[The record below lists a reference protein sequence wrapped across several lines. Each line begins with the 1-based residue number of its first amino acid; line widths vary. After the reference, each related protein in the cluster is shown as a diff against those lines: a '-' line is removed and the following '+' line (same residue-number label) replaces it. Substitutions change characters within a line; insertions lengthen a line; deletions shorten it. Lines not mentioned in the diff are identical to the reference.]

1 MPRPTSPTG
10 NSVWSCVTRRR
21 RHFRHFRHFRHIRFH
36 GLGNDDGLLLLGA
49 AYLIGLYR
57 RRTNMDETRNLD
69 KAFNYSRFA
78 QRVARRDAALVG
90 RVRASVNERSPV
102 ATWAAALANVR
113 STDIDGALR
122 AMRRE
127 LMLRTLLRDLALDAP
142 FEPLVEDLSNF
153 ADLALAAATAA
164 HSNDIFGTRDPP
176 FGFSTV
182 AMGKLGAQELNAS
195 SDIDVVYICDEPDV
209 DAMDSLNLLARRITR
224 TLNQEIDG
232 EFVFRVDT
240 RLRPYGDAGPMVPSL
255 DFLEQYFVAQGRMW
269 ERIAWLKARVAA
281 GTSGGSLAALTTPFV
296 FRRYLDFDAVAGMRE
311 LHAQLRAEKND
322 QRNIKLGR
330 GGIRELEFGAQL
342 RQLVRGGRDAS
353 LRIKATIP
361 ALAALAVAGKISLNQ
376 SQLLSTHYRFLR
388 RAEHVLQYR
397 DDLQTQTLPR
407 DALEL
412 TGLAEALGF
421 ASSDAFERQ
430 LSTIRNDVA
439 EFFDGTLTGAFGVSD
454 ETAARIALSGVAMT
468 ENATDGTVADVITR
482 MTSSGYVDPEGT
494 LNYLRATLASARV
507 TALPTASRTRFEQL
521 ADATVRYAGGTA
533 LPDAACKR
541 TLDLLQAV
549 ASRSSYLALMIER
562 PQVLD
567 RVIDLAAA
575 SDWAL
580 RYVTLHPLLLDE
592 LMDGRTLSSPIDYA
606 QWRNELTANLLATG
620 DDAERA
626 IDAIRHFQQGE
637 TFRLLLKDIAGLLS
651 VETLSDHLSALADT
665 VVDITLR
672 HLLAAAHL
680 TETARMAV
688 IAYGR
693 WGGKELGY
701 ASDLDLIFLM
711 PDDATTERDQLTRV
725 AQRLQT
731 WLTAMTAAGRA
742 YDIDVRLR
750 PDGISGLLLSSV
762 SAFAEYQRDKAWTW
776 EHQALTR
783 ARFAAGDATVGAA
796 FDPIRDSIIALPR
809 DWPKL
814 RGEIISMR
822 AKVSEGHPNR
832 KATEVFDIKHDIGG
846 LVDLEFAVQALVLR
860 HSANHPLMRANH
872 GNIALSIR
880 AGELGL
886 VTREVGAAAA
896 SAYRTLRSK
905 QHALRLQGLERAVV
919 PVDQLGV
926 ERAAIRAFYES
937 VFSAK

>member
-1 MPRPTSPTG
+1 MS
-10 NSVWSCVTRRR
+10 
-21 RHFRHFRHFRHIRFH
+21 
-36 GLGNDDGLLLLGA
+36 
-49 AYLIGLYR
+49 
-57 RRTNMDETRNLD
+57 ETQSLD
-69 KAFNYSRFA
+69 KAFHYSRFA
-78 QRVARRDAALVG
+78 QRVARRDPALVDK
-90 RVRASVNERSPV
+90 VRSSALERPALAAWAARLASVSS
-102 ATWAAALANVR
+102 A
-113 STDIDGALR
+113 DIDSTLR
-122 AMRRE
+122 TIRRE
-127 LMLRTLLRDLALDAP
+127 LMLRTLVQDLACDAP

-153 ADLALAAATAA
+153 ADLTIKAATAA
-164 HSNDIFGTRDPP
+164 HSQDIFGTREPP

-195 SDIDVVYICDEPDV
+195 SDIDVVFICDEPDA

-224 TLNQEIDG
+224 TLNHEIDG

-281 GTSGGSLAALTTPFV
+281 GTLAVPLAALTTPFV

-353 LRIKATIP
+353 LRIKATMP

-376 SQLLSTHYRFLR
+376 SQLLSAHYRFLR
-388 RAEHVLQYR
+388 RTEHVLQYR

-407 DALEL
+407 DTHEL
-412 TGLAEALGF
+412 MCLAEALGF
-421 ASSDAFERQ
+421 ASTDAFERQ
-430 LSTIRNDVA
+430 LNIIRNDVA

-454 ETAARIALSGVAMT
+454 DTALRIATRGAPRAKNSADS
-468 ENATDGTVADVITR
+468 TDAAAIER
-482 MTSSGYVDPEGT
+482 MKTSGYVDSEGS

-507 TALPTASRTRFEQL
+507 AALPAASRARFEQL
-521 ADATVRYAGGTA
+521 ADATVRYAGSTS

-541 TLDLLQAV
+541 TLDLLLAV

-606 QWRNELTANLLATG
+606 QWRRELTAQLQAAG
-620 DDAERA
+620 IDAERA

-651 VETLSDHLSALADT
+651 VETLSDHLSALADA

-672 HLLAAAHL
+672 HLLDAANLADG
-680 TETARMAV
+680 ARMAV

-711 PDDATTERDQLTRV
+711 PDDAAAERDQLTRV

-783 ARFAAGDATVGAA
+783 ARFAAGDAALGAA
-796 FDPIRDSIIALPR
+796 FEPIREAIIAAPR

-814 RGEIISMR
+814 RDEIVAMR
-822 AKVSEGHPNR
+822 AKVAEGHPNKKR
-832 KATEVFDIKHDIGG
+832 ETQFDIKHDSGG

-860 HSANHPLMRANH
+860 HSAAQPTMRGNH
-872 GNIALSIR
+872 GNIALSVR

-886 VTREVGAAAA
+886 VDRDVGAAAA
-896 SAYRTLRSK
+896 AAYRALRSK
-905 QHALRLQGLERAVV
+905 QHALRLQGAERAVV
-919 PVDQLGV
+919 SVGQLDA
-926 ERAAIRAFYES
+926 ERAAIRALSEA
-937 VFSAK
+937 VFSAG

>member
-1 MPRPTSPTG
+1 
-10 NSVWSCVTRRR
+10 
-21 RHFRHFRHFRHIRFH
+21 
-36 GLGNDDGLLLLGA
+36 
-49 AYLIGLYR
+49 
-57 RRTNMDETRNLD
+57 MDETLALD

-78 QRVARRDAALVG
+78 QRVARRDVALVD
-90 RVRASVNERSPV
+90 RVRATAAERPAV
-102 ATWAAALANVR
+102 AAWRQELAVVT
-113 STDIDGALR
+113 SEHVDGILR
-122 AMRRE
+122 RMRRE
-127 LMLRTLLRDLALDAP
+127 LMLRTVVRDLALSAP
-142 FEPLVEDLSNF
+142 FESLVEDLSNF
-153 ADLALAAATAA
+153 ADLAVAAAAAA
-164 HSNDIFGTRDPP
+164 HSQDIFGTREPP

-195 SDIDVVYICDEPDV
+195 SDIDVVFICDEPDT
-209 DAMDSLNLLARRITR
+209 DAMDSLNLLAKRITR
-224 TLNQEIDG
+224 TLNHEIDG

-240 RLRPYGDAGPMVPSL
+240 RLRPYGDAGPMVPTL

-281 GTSGGSLAALTTPFV
+281 GTLAGPLAALTTPFV

-322 QRNIKLGR
+322 QHNIKLGR

-353 LRIKATIP
+353 LRIKPTMP
-361 ALAALAVAGKISLNQ
+361 ALVALAVAGKITLNQ

-407 DALEL
+407 DADEL
-412 TGLAEALGF
+412 TCLAEALGF
-421 ASSDAFERQ
+421 ATTDAFERQ
-430 LSTIRNDVA
+430 LNAIRNDVA

-454 ETAARIALSGVAMT
+454 DTAARIVTRGAPLA
-468 ENATDGTVADVITR
+468 ENAADSSEPAVIAR
-482 MTSSGYVDPEGT
+482 MKTSGYVDAEGS

-507 TALPTASRTRFEQL
+507 SALPAVSRARLTQL
-521 ADATVRYAGGTA
+521 ADATVRYAATTP

-541 TLDLLQAV
+541 TLDLLLAV

-592 LMDGRTLSSPIDYA
+592 LMDGRTLGTPIDYA
-606 QWRNELTANLLATG
+606 QWQRELTAQLIAAG
-620 DDAERA
+620 DDAERG

-637 TFRLLLKDIAGLLS
+637 TFRLLLKDIAGLLP

-665 VVDITLR
+665 VVDVTLR
-672 HLLAAAHL
+672 HLLDAARLPAS
-680 TETARMAV
+680 ARMAV

-711 PDDATTERDQLTRV
+711 PDEATADRDQLTRV

-783 ARFAAGDATVGAA
+783 ARFAAGDPATGAA
-796 FDPIRDSIIALPR
+796 FDPIREAIIATPR

-814 RGEIISMR
+814 REEIIAMR
-822 AKVSEGHPNR
+822 GKVEEGHPNKKR
-832 KATEVFDIKHDIGG
+832 DEQFDIKHDKGG

-860 HSANHPLMRANH
+860 HSATQPTMRANH

-886 VTREVGAAAA
+886 VGQEVGAAAA
-896 SAYRTLRSK
+896 AAYRTLRSR
-905 QHALRLQGLERAVV
+905 QHALRLQGAERAVV
-919 PVDQLGV
+919 PVGQLDA
-926 ERAAIRAFYES
+926 ERTAIRAFYEA
-937 VFSAK
+937 VFC

>member
-1 MPRPTSPTG
+1 
-10 NSVWSCVTRRR
+10 
-21 RHFRHFRHFRHIRFH
+21 
-36 GLGNDDGLLLLGA
+36 
-49 AYLIGLYR
+49 
-57 RRTNMDETRNLD
+57 MDETRTLD
-69 KAFNYSRFA
+69 EAFNYSRFA
-78 QRVARRDAALVG
+78 QRVARRDAALVD
-90 RVRASVNERSPV
+90 RTRASPSQRP
-102 ATWAAALANVR
+102 AILAWAAALANV
-113 STDIDGALR
+113 SSAEIDGTLR
-122 AMRRE
+122 TMRRE
-127 LMLRTLLRDLALDAP
+127 LMLRTLLRDLAMHAP

-153 ADLALAAATAA
+153 ADVAIGAATAA
-164 HSNDIFGTRDPP
+164 HSADIYGIREPP

-195 SDIDVVYICDEPDV
+195 SDIDIVFICDDPDV

-240 RLRPYGDAGPMVPSL
+240 RLRPYGDAGPMVPTL
-255 DFLEQYFVAQGRMW
+255 DFLELYFVAQGRMW

-281 GTSGGSLAALTTPFV
+281 GTLAGSLAALTTPFV

-322 QRNIKLGR
+322 QHNIKLGR

-342 RQLVRGGRDAS
+342 RQLVRGGRDAT
-353 LRIKATIP
+353 LRVKATMP

-376 SQLLSTHYRFLR
+376 SQLLSAHYRFLR

-407 DALEL
+407 DAQEL
-412 TGLAEALGF
+412 TCLAEALGF
-421 ASSDAFERQ
+421 ASTDAFEQR
-430 LSTIRNDVA
+430 LNLIRNDVA

-454 ETAARIALSGVAMT
+454 DTAARIKTQDSPEA
-468 ENATDGTVADVITR
+468 ENAADNSEAAVTAR
-482 MTSSGYVDPEGT
+482 MTTSGYVDAAGS

-507 TALPTASRTRFEQL
+507 NALPAASRARFAQL
-521 ADATVRYAGGTA
+521 ADATVRYAGTTT

-541 TLDLLQAV
+541 TLDLLLAV

-606 QWRNELTANLLATG
+606 HWRGELTAQLLAAG

-665 VVDITLR
+665 VVDVTLR
-672 HLLAAAHL
+672 HLLSAAHL
-680 TETARMAV
+680 ADTACMTV

-711 PDDATTERDQLTRV
+711 PDDASHEREPLTRV

-783 ARFAAGDATVGAA
+783 ARFAAGDATLGAA
-796 FDPIRDSIIALPR
+796 FDPIRESIIALER
-809 DWPKL
+809 DWPTL
-814 RGEIISMR
+814 RDEIIRMR
-822 AKVSEGHPNR
+822 SKVSEGHPNR
-832 KATEVFDIKHDIGG
+832 KATEVFDIKHDNGG

-860 HSANHPLMRANH
+860 YSATQPTLRANH
-872 GNIALSIR
+872 GNIALSVR
-880 AGELGL
+880 AGELAL
-886 VTREVGAAAA
+886 VPREVGAAAA

-919 PVDQLGV
+919 PVNQLSA
-926 ERAAIRAFYES
+926 ERGAIRAFFES
-937 VFSAK
+937 VFSAD

>member
-1 MPRPTSPTG
+1 
-10 NSVWSCVTRRR
+10 
-21 RHFRHFRHFRHIRFH
+21 
-36 GLGNDDGLLLLGA
+36 
-49 AYLIGLYR
+49 
-57 RRTNMDETRNLD
+57 MDETRTLD

-78 QRVARRDAALVG
+78 QRVARRDAALVA
-90 RVRASVNERSPV
+90 RTRASPNQRPAVL
-102 ATWAAALANVR
+102 AWAAALANI
-113 STDIDGALR
+113 SSAEIDGTLR
-122 AMRRE
+122 TMRRE
-127 LMLRTLLRDLALDAP
+127 LMLRTLVRDLATQAP

-153 ADLALAAATAA
+153 ADLAIGAATAA
-164 HSNDIFGTRDPP
+164 HSADIYGSREPP

-195 SDIDVVYICDEPDV
+195 SDIDIVFICDDPDV

-240 RLRPYGDAGPMVPSL
+240 RLRPYGDAGPMVPTL

-281 GTSGGSLAALTTPFV
+281 GTLAGPLAALTTPFV

-322 QRNIKLGR
+322 QHNIKLGR

-353 LRIKATIP
+353 LRIKATMP
-361 ALAALAVAGKISLNQ
+361 ALAALAAAGKISLNQ
-376 SQLLSTHYRFLR
+376 SQLLSAHYRFLR

-407 DALEL
+407 DAQEL
-412 TGLAEALGF
+412 TDLAEALGF
-421 ASSDAFERQ
+421 ASTDAFERQ

-454 ETAARIALSGVAMT
+454 DTAARIKTQDSPEA
-468 ENATDGTVADVITR
+468 ENAADDSEAAALAR
-482 MTSSGYVDPEGT
+482 MTSSGYVDAAAS
-494 LNYLRATLASARV
+494 LNYLRATLASTRV
-507 TALPTASRTRFEQL
+507 NALPAASRARFEQL
-521 ADATVRYAGGTA
+521 AETTVRYAGSTA

-541 TLDLLQAV
+541 TLDLLLAV

-606 QWRNELTANLLATG
+606 QWRAELSAQLQATS

-665 VVDITLR
+665 VVDVTMQ
-672 HLLAAAHL
+672 HLLKAAHL
-680 TETARMAV
+680 AETARMAV

-711 PDDATTERDQLTRV
+711 PDEASHEREPLTRV

-783 ARFAAGDATVGAA
+783 ARFAAGDASVGAA
-796 FDPIRDSIIALPR
+796 FDAIRERVIALSR

-814 RGEIISMR
+814 RAEIISMR
-822 AKVSEGHPNR
+822 GKVSEGHPNR
-832 KATEVFDIKHDIGG
+832 KATEVFDIKHDSGG

-860 HSANHPLMRANH
+860 HSATQPTMRANH

-886 VTREVGAAAA
+886 VPREVGAAAA

-919 PVDQLGV
+919 PADQLGA
-926 ERAAIRAFYES
+926 ERTAIRAFFES
-937 VFSAK
+937 VLSAE

>member
-1 MPRPTSPTG
+1 M
-10 NSVWSCVTRRR
+10 
-21 RHFRHFRHFRHIRFH
+21 
-36 GLGNDDGLLLLGA
+36 LLLTFNSSA
-49 AYLIGLYR
+49 AYFIALYR
-57 RRTNMDETRNLD
+57 PHHAQPRMDETLALD

-78 QRVARRDAALVG
+78 QRLARRDATL
-90 RVRASVNERSPV
+90 
-102 ATWAAALANVR
+102 TDWVR
-113 STDIDGALR
+113 STAVERPAVAAWRQELVTVTSADVDLVLR
-122 AMRRE
+122 RMRRE
-127 LMLRTLLRDLALDAP
+127 LMLRTVMRDLAVSAP
-142 FEPLVEDLSNF
+142 FEQLVDDLSNF
-153 ADLALAAATAA
+153 ADMAVAAATAA
-164 HSNDIFGTRDPP
+164 HSQDIFGTREPP

-195 SDIDVVYICDEPDV
+195 SDIDVVFICDEPDR
-209 DAMDSLNLLARRITR
+209 DAMDALNLLARRITR

-240 RLRPYGDAGPMVPSL
+240 RLRPYGDAGPMVPTL
-255 DFLEQYFVAQGRMW
+255 GFLEQYFVAQGRMW
-269 ERIAWLKARVAA
+269 ERIAWLKARVCA
-281 GTSGGSLAALTTPFV
+281 GTLAVPLAELTTPFV

-322 QRNIKLGR
+322 QCNIKLGC

-361 ALAALAVAGKISLNQ
+361 ALTALAKAGKITQQQ
-376 SQLLSTHYRFLR
+376 SQKLAEYYRFLR
-388 RAEHVLQYR
+388 RVEHVLQYR

-407 DALEL
+407 DAQEM
-412 TGLAEALGF
+412 TVLADALGF
-421 ASSDAFERQ
+421 ASSALLDTQ
-430 LSTIRNDVA
+430 LKAIREDVA
-439 EFFDGTLTGAFGVSD
+439 TFFDGTLTGAFGVSD
-454 ETAARIALSGVAMT
+454 DTAARIAT
-468 ENATDGTVADVITR
+468 RDTVGDSNLTQADLLPR
-482 MTSSGYVDPEGT
+482 LKSSGYADAEGS
-494 LNYLRATLASARV
+494 NAFIRATLSSIRV
-507 TALPTASRTRFEQL
+507 QALPAASRARFEQL
-521 ADATVRYAGGTA
+521 VDSTVRFAATTT

-541 TLDLLQAV
+541 TLDLLLAV

-580 RYVTLHPLLLDE
+580 RYVAQHPLLLDE

-606 QWRNELTANLLATG
+606 QWRHELAAQFADAGT
-620 DDAERA
+620 DAERA

-637 TFRLLLKDIAGLLS
+637 TFRLLLKDIAGLLPL
-651 VETLSDHLSALADT
+651 ETLSDHLSALADV
-665 VVDITLR
+665 VVDVTLQ
-672 HLLAAAHL
+672 HLLSAANL
-680 TETARMAV
+680 PQSARLAV

-711 PDDATTERDQLTRV
+711 PDDAAADRDQLTRI
-725 AQRLQT
+725 AQRLQN
-731 WLTAMTAAGRA
+731 WLTTLTAAGRA

-762 SAFAEYQRDKAWTW
+762 AAFAEYQREKAWTW

-783 ARFAAGDATVGAA
+783 ARFAAGDASLGAA
-796 FDPIRDSIIALPR
+796 FDPIRESIIATPR

-814 RGEIISMR
+814 RDEIISMR

-832 KATEVFDIKHDIGG
+832 NAAEVFDIKHDAGG

-860 HSANHPLMRANH
+860 HGATQPTMCANH

-886 VTREVGAAAA
+886 VSRDVGAAAA
-896 SAYRTLRSK
+896 AAYRALRSR
-905 QHALRLQGLERAVV
+905 QHALRLQGAERAVV
-919 PVDQLGV
+919 LVTQLGD
-926 ERAAIRAFYES
+926 ERAAIKAFYEA
-937 VFSAK
+937 VLYAN

>member
-1 MPRPTSPTG
+1 
-10 NSVWSCVTRRR
+10 
-21 RHFRHFRHFRHIRFH
+21 
-36 GLGNDDGLLLLGA
+36 
-49 AYLIGLYR
+49 
-57 RRTNMDETRNLD
+57 MDETLAID
-69 KAFNYSRFA
+69 KAFNYSHFA
-78 QRVARRDAALVG
+78 QRVARREAALVN
-90 RVRASVNERSPV
+90 RVRATVRQRPAV
-102 ATWAAALANVR
+102 TDWARQLALVGSADV
-113 STDIDGALR
+113 DGVLR

-127 LMLRTLLRDLALDAP
+127 LMLRTLVQDLALSTP
-142 FEPLVEDLSNF
+142 FETLVEDLSNF
-153 ADLALAAATAA
+153 ADLAVGAATAA
-164 HSNDIFGTRDPP
+164 HSQDIFGQRQPP
-176 FGFSTV
+176 YGFSTV
-182 AMGKLGAQELNAS
+182 AMGKLGARELNAS
-195 SDIDVVYICDEPDV
+195 SDIDVVFICDEPSA
-209 DAMDSLNLLARRITR
+209 DAMDSLNLLARRVTR
-224 TLNQEIDG
+224 TLNQDIEG

-240 RLRPYGDAGPMVPSL
+240 RLRPYGDAGPMVPTL

-281 GTSGGSLAALTTPFV
+281 GELAAPLAALTAPFV

-322 QRNIKLGR
+322 QHNIKLGR

-353 LRIKATIP
+353 LRIKATMP
-361 ALAALAVAGKISLNQ
+361 ALAALAVAGKITLNQ
-376 SQLLSTHYRFLR
+376 LQLLSTHYRFLR
-388 RAEHVLQYR
+388 RVEHVLQYR

-407 DALEL
+407 DAQEL
-412 TGLAEALGF
+412 GCLADVLGF
-421 ASSDAFERQ
+421 ATSDQFSLHLKNVRD
-430 LSTIRNDVA
+430 DVA

-454 ETAARIALSGVAMT
+454 DTAARIATRAASTAESSADNSDSAVIGRMT
-468 ENATDGTVADVITR
+468 E
-482 MTSSGYVDPEGT
+482 SGYLDASAC
-494 LNYLRATLASARV
+494 LAYLRATLASARV
-507 TALPTASRTRFEQL
+507 SALPATSRERFVQL
-521 ADATVRYAGGTA
+521 VEATVRYAGTTP

-541 TLDLLQAV
+541 TLDLLLAV

-592 LMDGRTLSSPIDYA
+592 LMDGRTLGTPIDYG
-606 QWRNELTANLLATG
+606 QWRRELTAQLVAAGN
-620 DDAERA
+620 DAERG

-637 TFRLLLKDIAGLLS
+637 TFRLLLKDIAGLLA

-665 VVDITLR
+665 VVDVTLR
-672 HLLAAAHL
+672 HLLDAARL
-680 TETARMAV
+680 PVSARMAV

-711 PDDATTERDQLTRV
+711 PDEATADRDQLTRV

-762 SAFAEYQRDKAWTW
+762 SAFAQYQRDKAWTW

-783 ARFAAGDATVGAA
+783 ARFAAGDPATGAA
-796 FDPIRDSIIALPR
+796 FDPIRDAIIATPR
-809 DWPKL
+809 DWPNL
-814 RGEIISMR
+814 RDEIIAMR
-822 AKVSEGHPNR
+822 GKVEDGHPNKKR
-832 KATEVFDIKHDIGG
+832 DQQFDIKHDKGG

-860 HSANHPLMRANH
+860 YGATQPAMRANH
-872 GNIALSIR
+872 GNIALSVR

-886 VTREVGAAAA
+886 VGLDVGAAAA
-896 SAYRTLRSK
+896 AAYRTLRSR
-905 QHALRLQGLERAVV
+905 QHALRLQGAERASV
-919 PVDQLGV
+919 PVGQLSA
-926 ERAAIRAFYES
+926 ERAAIRAFYDAVLTS
-937 VFSAK
+937 L

>member
-1 MPRPTSPTG
+1 
-10 NSVWSCVTRRR
+10 
-21 RHFRHFRHFRHIRFH
+21 
-36 GLGNDDGLLLLGA
+36 
-49 AYLIGLYR
+49 
-57 RRTNMDETRNLD
+57 MDETLALD

-78 QRVARRDAALVG
+78 QRVARRDSTL
-90 RVRASVNERSPV
+90 
-102 ATWAAALANVR
+102 TDWVR
-113 STDIDGALR
+113 SSAAERPAVGAWRQELAMVTSVDVDQILR
-122 AMRRE
+122 LMRRE
-127 LMLRTLLRDLALDAP
+127 LMLRTVVRDLALSAP
-142 FEPLVEDLSNF
+142 FEQLVDDLSNF
-153 ADLALAAATAA
+153 ADVAVAAATAA
-164 HSNDIFGTRDPP
+164 HSQDIFGTREPP

-195 SDIDVVYICDEPDV
+195 SDIDVVFICDEPDS
-209 DAMDSLNLLARRITR
+209 DAMDSLNLLARRVTR
-224 TLNQEIDG
+224 SLNLEIDG

-240 RLRPYGDAGPMVPSL
+240 RLRPYGDAGPMVPTL

-269 ERIAWLKARVAA
+269 ERIAWLKARICA
-281 GTSGGSLAALTTPFV
+281 GTLAAPLAELTSPFV

-322 QRNIKLGR
+322 HCNIKLGR

-361 ALAALAVAGKISLNQ
+361 ALTALAKAGKITRQQ
-376 SQLLSTHYRFLR
+376 SQKLAEHYRFLR
-388 RAEHVLQYR
+388 RVEHVLQYR

-407 DALEL
+407 DAQEMSM
-412 TGLAEALGF
+412 LADALGF
-421 ASSDAFERQ
+421 ASSALLDAQ
-430 LSTIRNDVA
+430 LKGIRDDVA
-439 EFFDGTLTGAFGVSD
+439 TFFDGTLTGAFGVSD
-454 ETAARIALSGVAMT
+454 ETAARIATRDTLRDT
-468 ENATDGTVADVITR
+468 NLTQADLLQR
-482 MTSSGYVDPEGT
+482 LKSSGYADPEGSAAFI
-494 LNYLRATLASARV
+494 RATLSSVRV
-507 TALPTASRTRFEQL
+507 QALPAASRARFEQL
-521 ADATVRYAGGTA
+521 VESTVCFAATTP

-541 TLDLLQAV
+541 TLDLLLAV

-580 RYVTLHPLLLDE
+580 RYVAQHPLLLDE

-606 QWRNELTANLLATG
+606 QWRNDLTAQFADAGT
-620 DDAERA
+620 DAERK

-637 TFRLLLKDIAGLLS
+637 TFRLLLKDIAGLLPL
-651 VETLSDHLSALADT
+651 ETLSDHLSALADV
-665 VVDITLR
+665 VVDVTLQ
-672 HLLAAAHL
+672 HLLVVANL
-680 TETARMAV
+680 PQTARLAV

-711 PDDATTERDQLTRV
+711 PDDAAADRDQLTRI
-725 AQRLQT
+725 AQRLQN
-731 WLTAMTAAGRA
+731 WLTTLTAAGRA

-762 SAFAEYQRDKAWTW
+762 AAFAEYQREKAWTW

-783 ARFAAGDATVGAA
+783 ARFAAGDAALGAA
-796 FDPIRDSIIALPR
+796 FDPIRESIIATPR
-809 DWPKL
+809 DWSKL
-814 RGEIISMR
+814 RDEIISMR

-832 KATEVFDIKHDIGG
+832 KATEVFDIKHDAGG

-860 HSANHPLMRANH
+860 HGATQPLMRANH

-886 VTREVGAAAA
+886 VSRDVGAAAA
-896 SAYRTLRSK
+896 AAYRTLRSR
-905 QHALRLQGLERAVV
+905 QHALRLQGAERAVV
-919 PVDQLGV
+919 SIGQLNA
-926 ERAAIRAFYES
+926 ERAAIRAFYEA
-937 VFSAK
+937 VLHAN

>member
-1 MPRPTSPTG
+1 
-10 NSVWSCVTRRR
+10 
-21 RHFRHFRHFRHIRFH
+21 
-36 GLGNDDGLLLLGA
+36 
-49 AYLIGLYR
+49 
-57 RRTNMDETRNLD
+57 MDETQTLD
-69 KAFNYSRFA
+69 KAFHYSRFA
-78 QRVARRDAALVG
+78 QRVTRRDAALVE
-90 RVRASVNERSPV
+90 RVRASAAERPPLP
-102 ATWAAALANVR
+102 AWTAALTTVGSNE
-113 STDIDGALR
+113 IDGTLR

-127 LMLRTLLRDLALDAP
+127 LMLRTLLRDLALTTP

-153 ADLALAAATAA
+153 ADLAIRAATAA
-164 HSNDIFGTRDPP
+164 HSNDIFGTREPP

-195 SDIDVVYICDEPDV
+195 SDIDVIYLCDEPDV

-281 GTSGGSLAALTTPFV
+281 GTSAGSLAALTTPFV

-322 QRNIKLGR
+322 QQNIKLGR

-353 LRIKATIP
+353 LRVKATLP
-361 ALAALAVAGKISLNQ
+361 ALAALAVAGKITLNQ

-407 DALEL
+407 DAQEL

-421 ASSDAFERQ
+421 AATDAFERQ
-430 LSTIRNDVA
+430 LGIIREDVA

-454 ETAARIALSGVAMT
+454 DTAARIATRDVPLA
-468 ENATDGTVADVITR
+468 ENADDSTDAAVIVR
-482 MTSSGYVDPEGT
+482 MKINGYVDADGS

-507 TALPTASRTRFEQL
+507 SALPVASRTRFEQL
-521 ADATVRYAGGTA
+521 ADATMRYAGSTA
-533 LPDAACKR
+533 LPDVACKR
-541 TLDLLQAV
+541 TLDLLLAV

-592 LMDGRTLSSPIDYA
+592 LMDGRTLSSPIDYT
-606 QWRNELTANLLATG
+606 QWMHDLTAQLRAAG

-665 VVDITLR
+665 VVDVTLR
-672 HLLAAAHL
+672 HLLNAAHL
-680 TETARMAV
+680 SATARMAV

-711 PDDATTERDQLTRV
+711 PDEATNERDQLTRV

-796 FDPIRDSIIALPR
+796 FDAIRERIIALSR

-814 RGEIISMR
+814 RDEIISMR
-822 AKVSEGHPNR
+822 AKVSDGHPNR
-832 KATEVFDIKHDIGG
+832 KATEIFDIKHDSGG

-860 HSANHPLMRANH
+860 YSASQPTLRANH
-872 GNIALSIR
+872 GNIALSVR
-880 AGELGL
+880 AGELAL
-886 VTREVGAAAA
+886 VPREVGAAAA

-919 PVDQLGV
+919 PVNQLSA
-926 ERAAIRAFYES
+926 ERGAIRAFFES
-937 VFSAK
+937 VFSAD

>member
-1 MPRPTSPTG
+1 M
-10 NSVWSCVTRRR
+10 N
-21 RHFRHFRHFRHIRFH
+21 
-36 GLGNDDGLLLLGA
+36 
-49 AYLIGLYR
+49 
-57 RRTNMDETRNLD
+57 ETRTTD

-78 QRVARRDAALVG
+78 QRVGRGTPLLADFVRRTPVNRPPIDSWKNQLE
-90 RVRASVNERSPV
+90 SVS
-102 ATWAAALANVR
+102 
-113 STDIDGALR
+113 STEIDVTLR

-127 LMLRTLLRDLALDAP
+127 LMLRTLVRDLALDAP
-142 FEPLVEDLSNF
+142 FEQLVDDLSNF
-153 ADLALAAATAA
+153 ADIAISAATAA
-164 HSNDIFGTRDPP
+164 HSQDIFGTREPP

-195 SDIDVVYICDEPDV
+195 SDIDVVFICDEPDT

-240 RLRPYGDAGPMVPSL
+240 RLRPYGDAGPMVPTL

-269 ERIAWLKARVAA
+269 ERIAWLKARVCA
-281 GTSGGSLAALTTPFV
+281 GTLAAPLAALTTPFV

-322 QRNIKLGR
+322 PHNIKLAR

-361 ALAALAVAGKISLNQ
+361 ALTALAKAGKISRQQ
-376 SQLLSTHYRFLR
+376 SQRLAEHYRFLR
-388 RAEHVLQYR
+388 RVEHVLQYR

-407 DALEL
+407 DAQE
-412 TGLAEALGF
+412 TAVLADALGL
-421 ASSDAFERQ
+421 SSSQSLDAQ
-430 LSTIRNDVA
+430 LKTIREDVST
-439 EFFDGTLTGAFGVSD
+439 FFDGTLTGAFGVSD
-454 ETAARIALSGVAMT
+454 DTAARIA
-468 ENATDGTVADVITR
+468 NATAAESDNDANVTQVGLVERLKHNDYT
-482 MTSSGYVDPEGT
+482 DPESSAAFV
-494 LNYLRATLASARV
+494 RATLASSRV
-507 TALPTASRTRFEQL
+507 QSLPAASRARFEQL
-521 ADATVRYAGGTA
+521 VESTVRFAATTT

-541 TLDLLQAV
+541 TLDLLLAV

-562 PQVLD
+562 PQVLE

-580 RYVTLHPLLLDE
+580 RYVTQHPLLLDE

-606 QWRNELTANLLATG
+606 QWQHELAAQFADAGT
-620 DDAERA
+620 DAEPA

-637 TFRLLLKDIAGLLS
+637 TFRLLLKDIAGLLPL
-651 VETLSDHLSALADT
+651 ETLSDHLSALADV
-665 VVDITLR
+665 VVDVTLQ
-672 HLLAAAHL
+672 HLLAAANL
-680 TETARMAV
+680 PDSARLAV

-711 PDDATTERDQLTRV
+711 PDDAADHRDQLTRI
-725 AQRLQT
+725 AQRLQN
-731 WLTAMTAAGRA
+731 WLITLTAAGRA

-750 PDGISGLLLSSV
+750 PDGVSGLLLSSV
-762 SAFAEYQRDKAWTW
+762 AAFTEYQREKAWTW

-783 ARFAAGDATVGAA
+783 ARFAAGDVALGAA
-796 FDPIRDSIIALPR
+796 FEPIRETIIATPR

-814 RGEIISMR
+814 RDEILAMR
-822 AKVSEGHPNR
+822 AKVGEGHPNR
-832 KATEVFDIKHDIGG
+832 KAFEVFDIKHDAGG
-846 LVDLEFAVQALVLR
+846 LVDLKFAVQALVLR
-860 HSANHPLMRANH
+860 YAATHPTMRANH

-880 AGELGL
+880 AEELGL
-886 VTREVGAAAA
+886 VGHDVGAYAAA
-896 SAYRTLRSK
+896 AYRTLRSR
-905 QHALRLQGLERAVV
+905 QHALRLQGAERAVV
-919 PVDQLGV
+919 PVGQLDA
-926 ERAAIRAFYES
+926 ERAAIRAFYEG
-937 VFSAK
+937 VMTAN

>member
-1 MPRPTSPTG
+1 
-10 NSVWSCVTRRR
+10 
-21 RHFRHFRHFRHIRFH
+21 
-36 GLGNDDGLLLLGA
+36 
-49 AYLIGLYR
+49 
-57 RRTNMDETRNLD
+57 MDETPTLD
-69 KAFNYSRFA
+69 KAFHYSRFA
-78 QRVARRDAALVG
+78 QRVARRDAPLVA
-90 RVRASVNERSPV
+90 RVRESPNQRPPLP
-102 ATWAAALANVR
+102 AWTAALANVSSAEID
-113 STDIDGALR
+113 STLR
-122 AMRRE
+122 TMRRE
-127 LMLRTLLRDLALDAP
+127 LMLRTLVSDLALDAP

-153 ADLALAAATAA
+153 ADLTINAATAA
-164 HSNDIFGTRDPP
+164 HSQDIFGTREPP

-195 SDIDVVYICDEPDV
+195 SDIDVVFTCDEPDV

-240 RLRPYGDAGPMVPSL
+240 RLRPYGDAGPMVPTL

-281 GTSGGSLAALTTPFV
+281 GTLAGPLDALTTPFV

-322 QRNIKLGR
+322 QHNIKLGR

-353 LRIKATIP
+353 LRIKATMP
-361 ALAALAVAGKISLNQ
+361 ALAALAVAGKISLDQ

-407 DALEL
+407 DAHEL
-412 TGLAEALGF
+412 ACLADALGF
-421 ASSDAFERQ
+421 ATTDAFERQ
-430 LSTIRNDVA
+430 LATIRNDVS

-454 ETAARIALSGVAMT
+454 DTAARIAIR
-468 ENATDGTVADVITR
+468 GTPLADNSVDSSEPAALTR
-482 MTSSGYVDPEGT
+482 MKASGYADAEGS
-494 LNYLRATLASARV
+494 LSYLRATLASARLV
-507 TALPTASRTRFEQL
+507 ALPEASRTRFEQL
-521 ADATVRYAGGTA
+521 ADATVHYAGTTA

-541 TLDLLQAV
+541 TLDLLLAV

-606 QWRNELTANLLATG
+606 QWRHELTAQLQAAG

-665 VVDITLR
+665 VVDTTLR
-672 HLLAAAHL
+672 HLLHAAHL

-711 PDDATTERDQLTRV
+711 PDDASAERDQLTRV

-742 YDIDVRLR
+742 YDLDVRLR
-750 PDGISGLLLSSV
+750 PDGVSGLLLSNV
-762 SAFAEYQRDKAWTW
+762 SAFADYQRDKAWTW

-783 ARFAAGDATVGAA
+783 ARFAAGDAALGAA
-796 FDPIRDSIIALPR
+796 FEPIRESIIAAPR
-809 DWPKL
+809 NWPKL
-814 RGEIISMR
+814 RDEIIAMR
-822 AKVSEGHPNR
+822 AKVEEGHPN
-832 KATEVFDIKHDIGG
+832 KKSGTQFDIKHDTGG

-860 HSANHPLMRANH
+860 YSATQPTMRANH

-886 VTREVGAAAA
+886 VALEVGAAAA
-896 SAYRTLRSK
+896 AAYRTLRSR
-905 QHALRLQGLERAVV
+905 QHALRLQGAERAVV
-919 PVDQLGV
+919 PVGQLDA
-926 ERAAIRAFYES
+926 ERAAIRAFYEA
-937 VFSAK
+937 VFAAY